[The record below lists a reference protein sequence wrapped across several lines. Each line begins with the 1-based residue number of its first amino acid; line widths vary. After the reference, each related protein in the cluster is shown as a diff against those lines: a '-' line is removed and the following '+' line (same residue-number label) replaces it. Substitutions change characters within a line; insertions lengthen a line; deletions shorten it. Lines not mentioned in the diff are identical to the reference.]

1 MADDKPYIDILT
13 AEDVTQD
20 ILDEALEIADGWY
33 ADTNID
39 WEDLL
44 DRLERHSPWD
54 FGQDPDSP
62 AIRKIKRYVRSQRN

>member
-1 MADDKPYIDILT
+1 MSEFIPILK
-13 AEDVTQD
+13 AEDVTQE

-33 ADTNID
+33 ADRNID

-44 DRLERHSPWD
+44 DRLERHSPYD
-54 FGQDPDSP
+54 LGQDPDSP